1 MKFIKTILR
10 FFFKF
15 TGYLPL
21 FLLLRQRYYKDN
33 VKKKSRA
40 IKGKAILIS
49 NHTHIMDYFTLLF
62 AHVFRKQR
70 FLVSEAVYAHPFL
83 GFLNSIMDNILVHRE
98 KSDLSFMSDAENT
111 LNRGG
116 VISIFPEGKLYKDGS
131 IGEFRPAF
139 VYLSLRTNAPII
151 PHYIEGNYCKWKR
164 TRIIQGEPIYAK
176 DYLSDTPT
184 VDEIKSFCEL
194 LRKKT
199 LDLKRKMTLY
209 KRYKTQNIFN
219 LKAWFLD
226 LAKVFLY
233 IPTKIIFPTKFHYLD
248 GASRKDRKIKGR
260 ALICSKHS
268 SFSDAPIL
276 AMHYLSRRVHIVVTE
291 ELYDVMGWILDHFLS
306 IKYKRLGEKSD
317 PKCFMEIISLLK
329 AEGVVGIYPEG
340 HIKKDE
346 LGTIHDG
353 VAYFALNGDAP
364 IHFYYM
370 ARPYRPF
377 HFNHIMI
384 GKTIYPSD
392 FFNKNDLKNKENIP
406 ILTSI
411 IKAEMERL
419 DEAAKPYKLKPKKAK
434 N

>member
-1 MKFIKTILR
+1 
-10 FFFKF
+10 
-15 TGYLPL
+15 
-21 FLLLRQRYYKDN
+21 
-33 VKKKSRA
+33 
-40 IKGKAILIS
+40 
-49 NHTHIMDYFTLLF
+49 
-62 AHVFRKQR
+62 
-70 FLVSEAVYAHPFL
+70 
-83 GFLNSIMDNILVHRE
+83 
-98 KSDLSFMSDAENT
+98 
-111 LNRGG
+111 
-116 VISIFPEGKLYKDGS
+116 
-131 IGEFRPAF
+131 
-139 VYLSLRTNAPII
+139 
-151 PHYIEGNYCKWKR
+151 
-164 TRIIQGEPIYAK
+164 
-176 DYLSDTPT
+176 
-184 VDEIKSFCEL
+184 
-194 LRKKT
+194 
-199 LDLKRKMTLY
+199 MTLY

-233 IPTKIIFPTKFHYLD
+233 IPTKLVFPTKFHYLD
-248 GASRKDRKIKGR
+248 GASKKDRKIKGR

-276 AMHYLSRRVHIVVTE
+276 AMHYLSRRVHIVVAE

-377 HFNHIMI
+377 HFNHVMI

-392 FFNKNDLKNKENIP
+392 FFDKNDLKNKENIP